1 MTAAVLL
8 IHAVTVAMVTGI
20 MVEQAGESEGAKV
33 GGVVDVEE
41 METEGMSYKEALVR
55 EKAFQKNP
63 FKYNLLKIMH
73 FFIEGWIISIKSNE
87 FTKRKKRQRFRGL
100 MQKANWSLVLM
111 FEQNVIS

>member
-1 MTAAVLL
+1 
-8 IHAVTVAMVTGI
+8 MVTGI

-63 FKYNLLKIMH
+63 FQIQFVKNNA
-73 FFIEGWIISIKSNE
+73 FFYWRLDNKHQVKWIY
-87 FTKRKKRQRFRGL
+87 
-100 MQKANWSLVLM
+100 
-111 FEQNVIS
+111 